1 MSGVKIFGRNVVCP
15 AVQEDPSTSSLSY
28 EATTSS
34 NRAKSP
40 TPRNLMFKESDTP
53 QKKSPSHSTNNGT
66 NGYRNGKANFIYNGQ
81 LISMAQPSCSS
92 TQNDSSNGVQKD
104 SWLNKSQR
112 VISKSCFN
120 VSSCQL
126 QFDDESLEQ
135 FYRIYSSKQNILHFM
150 SILIFNL
157 SFALILVLL
166 TAFSYS
172 DSKIPS
178 LVMISTSLVITSCTL
193 VAYKRNLIAGTTL
206 VALSYLLWLLI
217 LLQIFVKLLG
227 SSNLSKHYT
236 GDTTVWLLLLCY
248 FSYIVL
254 PAKRIYCLAL
264 GISVNLVHIS
274 VLLIH
279 CELGVSCE
287 KEYVQKTQVLYSH
300 TRVFMRTKPIQ

>member
-15 AVQEDPSTSSLSY
+15 AVEEDSSSSTISAEATSSSARLKTPVQQHLVL
-28 EATTSS
+28 EEPD
-34 NRAKSP
+34 SP
-40 TPRNLMFKESDTP
+40 QN
-53 QKKSPSHSTNNGT
+53 KSPSHTRQNGK
-66 NGYRNGKANFIYNGQ
+66 NGYTNGKASFIYNGQ
-81 LISMAQPSCSS
+81 VISMAQPTGSS
-92 TQNDSSNGVQKD
+92 SRRNDSAHSRRRE
-104 SWLNKSQR
+104 SWISQAQR
-112 VISKSCFN
+112 IFPKFCFN
-120 VSSCQL
+120 RNSCQL
-126 QFDDESLEQ
+126 QFDDDSLEQ
-135 FYRIYSSKQNILHFM
+135 FYRIYSSKQNILHFL

-157 SFALILVLL
+157 SFAIILVML

-178 LVMISTSLVITSCTL
+178 LVMISTSLIITSGTL

-254 PAKRIYCLAL
+254 PAKRVYCLAL
-264 GISVNLVHIS
+264 SISVNLVHIS

-279 CELGVSCE
+279 CELGTSCE
-287 KEYVQKTQVLYSH
+287 KEYVQKSQVNVN
-300 TRVFMRTKPIQ
+300 T